1 VLPRVSSL
9 DLSFNSFAGDD
20 NLRRNKTVAFAHMLQ
35 NLEEIDLSHTTDMPL
50 DIVYCPNLRRVIW
63 NSSQQH
69 VELGGEFLPRA
80 LTEVCLDSSQL
91 FTPFVLAQKP
101 FFCCRGLLLCFK
113 IVLALNV

>member
-1 VLPRVSSL
+1 
-9 DLSFNSFAGDD
+9 
-20 NLRRNKTVAFAHMLQ
+20 MLQ

-50 DIVYCPNLRRVIW
+50 GGARHTHTVYCPNLRRVIW

-69 VELGGEFLPRA
+69 VELGGKFLPRA

-101 FFCCRGLLLCFK
+101 FFCCRGLLYVSKLYSP
-113 IVLALNV
+113 